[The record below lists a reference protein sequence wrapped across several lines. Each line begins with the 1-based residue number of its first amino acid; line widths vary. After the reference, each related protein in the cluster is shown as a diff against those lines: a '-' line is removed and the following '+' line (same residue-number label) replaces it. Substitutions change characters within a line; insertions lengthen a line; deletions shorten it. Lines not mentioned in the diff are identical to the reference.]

1 MDKFIKNFLIR
12 TYVAIFFLILI
23 AVALGIFGGDVL
35 QLSGNKIN
43 NGEADFTIRRS
54 KLFLYT
60 TYKDQFDN
68 VTKVQHRTE
77 TAEDKSL
84 VTTVYMINDST
95 KVSLFES
102 ATSDNDKLK
111 RDLYNDLSF
120 FINDGTR
127 NIYSKMHFKI
137 NKFGWIGIGLFA
149 IAIIWLINLPKIKK
163 RLIDEMQEE
172 DKKKRIDKLHEER
185 VHGLKNSK

>member
-1 MDKFIKNFLIR
+1 MDKFIKNFMIR
-12 TYVAIFFLILI
+12 TFFAIFFLVVI
-23 AVALGIFGGDVL
+23 AAAFTVIGGDVL
-35 QLSGNKIN
+35 QLSGSKTQN
-43 NGEADFTIRRS
+43 NRADFTIRRS
-54 KLFLYT
+54 KLFVYT
-60 TYKDQFDN
+60 TYESEFKA

>member
-23 AVALGIFGGDVL
+23 AVALGVFGGDVL
-35 QLSGNKIN
+35 QISGNKIN
-43 NGEADFTIRRS
+43 NGEADFTIQRS

-84 VTTVYMINDST
+84 VTTIYMINDST

-111 RDLYNDLSF
+111 RDLYNELSF
-120 FINDGTR
+120 FIDDGSR
-127 NIYSKMHFKI
+127 SMYSKMLFNI

-149 IAIIWLINLPKIKK
+149 IAIIWLLNISKIKK
-163 RLIDEMQEE
+163 RLIEEKQEE
-172 DKKKRIDKLHEER
+172 DKKARIDKLHEDR
-185 VHGLKNSK
+185 VHGLKKV